1 MKAIFLAAGEGYRMG
16 NLTTNNPKPLIKIN
30 GKSILERQI
39 CLLQKFGISEIIVIR
54 GPHPD
59 RFKLNVEYVNDVKF
73 NEHDQLGSL
82 ILAKEKIQND
92 VLIIFADILFDEL
105 ILAKIL
111 ESKEDITIAVDMNW
125 EKYDLRREN
134 TIDEADKVTI
144 SKGVIKRI
152 FKNINEIDKKFE
164 IGEFIGLLKLTKN
177 GSKDFNR
184 IYSELTLKK
193 NQRFHD
199 STSLKKAK
207 LVDFL
212 QEIIEHDIKIK
223 PVIIHGKWCEIDTLE
238 DLELAEKIFSN

>member
-1 MKAIFLAAGEGYRMG
+1 
-16 NLTTNNPKPLIKIN
+16 
-30 GKSILERQI
+30 
-39 CLLQKFGISEIIVIR
+39 
-54 GPHPD
+54 
-59 RFKLNVEYVNDVKF
+59 
-73 NEHDQLGSL
+73 
-82 ILAKEKIQND
+82 
-92 VLIIFADILFDEL
+92 
-105 ILAKIL
+105 
-111 ESKEDITIAVDMNW
+111 MNW